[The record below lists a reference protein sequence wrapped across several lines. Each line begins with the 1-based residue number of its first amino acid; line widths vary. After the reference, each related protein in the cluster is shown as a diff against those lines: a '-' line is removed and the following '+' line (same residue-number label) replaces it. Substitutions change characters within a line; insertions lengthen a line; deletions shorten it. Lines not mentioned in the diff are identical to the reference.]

1 MAKRKNRQQMRA
13 TSPQPAQDRR
23 WLWLA
28 AAAAV
33 VLLAAA
39 AFFIQGSQQPAPAGT
54 VAAANS
60 QPAEVSIE
68 DAYQKYQDG
77 AFVLDVRTPEE
88 WNEFHAPGTTLIPL
102 DELESRLDEV
112 PRDQEVV
119 VVCRSGNRSQAGR
132 DILRQ
137 AGFDRVSSMSG
148 GLNAWRDAGYPVE

>member
-1 MAKRKNRQQMRA
+1 MAKRKNRQQIKSA
-13 TSPQPAQDRR
+13 SHQPAQDRR

-39 AFFIQGSQQPAPAGT
+39 AFLILGGRQPAPANT
-54 VAAANS
+54 VTAANL
-60 QPAEVSIE
+60 PAEVSVA

-88 WNEFHAPGTTLIPL
+88 WNDFHAPGTTLIPL
-102 DELESRLDEV
+102 NELESRLDEV
-112 PRDQEVV
+112 PRDREVV

-137 AGFDRVSSMSG
+137 AGFDQVSSMSG
-148 GLNAWRDAGYPVE
+148 GMNAWRDAGYPIE

>member
-1 MAKRKNRQQMRA
+1 MAKRRNRHQTKT
-13 TSPQPAQDRR
+13 TSRQPEQNRR

-39 AFFIQGSQQPAPAGT
+39 AFFILTGRQPAPADT
-54 VAAANS
+54 VAAANL
-60 QPAEVSIE
+60 PAEIGIE

-88 WNEFHAPGTTLIPL
+88 WDDFHAPGTTLIPL
-102 DELESRLDEV
+102 NELESRLDEV
-112 PRDQEVV
+112 PHDREVV

-137 AGFDRVSSMSG
+137 AGFERVSSMSG
-148 GLNAWRDAGYPVE
+148 GMNAWRNAGYPVE